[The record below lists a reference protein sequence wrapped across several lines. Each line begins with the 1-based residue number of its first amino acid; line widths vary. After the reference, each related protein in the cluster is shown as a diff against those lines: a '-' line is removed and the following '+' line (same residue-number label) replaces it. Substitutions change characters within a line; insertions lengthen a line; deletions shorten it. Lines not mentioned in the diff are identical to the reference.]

1 MKKAL
6 YFLLIIGITLTS
18 LSLASYHFRYDLY
31 DLAIQFETEKANL
44 TSNTIVLND
53 QNYYYLSRADNSADE
68 TVVLI
73 HGFSGNKENWL
84 RFSQNLPLNYQVFAL
99 DLLGHGEHA
108 INLESTYSIESQLSY
123 LHTFINEV
131 IKQPLHIVGNSMG
144 GAIASLYAAT
154 YPDEVKTL
162 MLISPAGVHD
172 IPSIMDKIIDE
183 KGTNPLIVNSVD
195 QFFNII
201 DFVMEDP
208 PYIPDSILTVQA
220 EKSVK
225 HFELY
230 NKIFS
235 DISKD
240 RSKNLE
246 QKFSLI
252 QAQTLI
258 LWGKEDRVINVE
270 NIRRYVE
277 LIPNAKPSILEGIGH
292 LGMIEAPELTA
303 QAFINLSS
311 VSDHTAN

>member
-1 MKKAL
+1 MKKTL
-6 YFLLIIGITLTS
+6 YFLIIAGITLTS
-18 LSLASYHFRYDLY
+18 LSLTSYHFRNDLY
-31 DLAIQFETEKANL
+31 DLAIQFETGKADL
-44 TSNTIVLND
+44 TSNTLVLND
-53 QNYYYLSRADNSADE
+53 QNYYYLSREENAANE

-84 RFSQNLPLNYQVFAL
+84 RFIQNIPLNYQLFSL

-108 INLESTYSIESQLSY
+108 INLDVTYNIESQVAY
-123 LHTFINEV
+123 LHTFITDV
-131 IKQPLHIVGNSMG
+131 IKQPIHIVGNSMG

-154 YPDEVKTL
+154 YPDEIKTL

-172 IPSIMDKIIDE
+172 IPSMMDKIIDE
-183 KGTNPLIVNSVD
+183 KGTNPLIANSVD
-195 QFFNII
+195 QFFNVI

-220 EKSVK
+220 EKAVSR
-225 HFELY
+225 FELY
-230 NKIFS
+230 QKIFS

-240 RSKNLE
+240 RSKNLDE
-246 QKFSLI
+246 KFSFI

-292 LGMIEAPELTA
+292 LGMIEAPELAA
-303 QAFINLSS
+303 QAFIKLSS
-311 VSDHTAN
+311 GSEHSAN